1 MERIG
6 HENVPVTRNQKDTV
20 FRMLFREK
28 RELLSLYN
36 AVNDTTYDRV
46 EDLEITTLEN
56 AVYMSMKNDISCI
69 LDMRL
74 QLYEH
79 QSTVSENIP
88 LRDLMYVARQY
99 EKRIIHKDIYRKKKI
114 KLPTPRFIVFYNG
127 VEKQP
132 ERKTYR
138 LSDAFEI
145 PEQEPQLELV
155 VLQLNINR
163 GYNAHLMEKC
173 PTLFEYMEYVETI
186 RKYRRQTDLD
196 QAVRQAVEECIRRGI
211 LKDFL
216 LRNKAEVISMTIFEY
231 DEELHLK
238 TLYEEGVEDGI
249 RQGIERGMERGME
262 RGIERGIQRGIER
275 GETQTL
281 ISIVC
286 RMIKKG
292 NAPQEI
298 ADILE
303 EDISKIEAICDV
315 AKEYAPEYDEEA
327 VYEKLSGRLNKIC

>member
-145 PEQEPQLELV
+145 PEEEPQLELV

-163 GYNAHLMEKC
+163 GYNARLMEKC

-196 QAVRQAVEECIRRGI
+196 QAVRRAVEECIRRGI

-249 RQGIERGMERGME
+249 RQGIERG
-262 RGIERGIQRGIER
+262 
-275 GETQTL
+275 ETQTM

-298 ADILE
+298 ADILA

-327 VYEKLSGRLNKIC
+327 VYEKLSGRRNKSQKKVLF

>member
-1 MERIG
+1 
-6 HENVPVTRNQKDTV
+6 
-20 FRMLFREK
+20 
-28 RELLSLYN
+28 
-36 AVNDTTYDRV
+36 
-46 EDLEITTLEN
+46 
-56 AVYMSMKNDISCI
+56 
-69 LDMRL
+69 
-74 QLYEH
+74 
-79 QSTVSENIP
+79 
-88 LRDLMYVARQY
+88 
-99 EKRIIHKDIYRKKKI
+99 
-114 KLPTPRFIVFYNG
+114 
-127 VEKQP
+127 
-132 ERKTYR
+132 
-138 LSDAFEI
+138 
-145 PEQEPQLELV
+145 
-155 VLQLNINR
+155 
-163 GYNAHLMEKC
+163 
-173 PTLFEYMEYVETI
+173 
-186 RKYRRQTDLD
+186 
-196 QAVRQAVEECIRRGI
+196 
-211 LKDFL
+211 
-216 LRNKAEVISMTIFEY
+216 MTIFEY